1 MTKRLPTSARGSTL
15 IEAMAALAVFTIGI
29 LGVMQM
35 NVLASRQ
42 NNLARG
48 EATAG
53 KIARDL
59 AYAFERLPYA
69 HPIFQP
75 PGSPIAS
82 NTAEFTNFENT
93 SGRFLLKDVA
103 TLIGAQNARPLV
115 SAAEAAM
122 TVEGG
127 SGNGFGAYE
136 VAWRAAPI
144 TNAEDGRQDA
154 RVIVIMVRFRSVGD
168 FYRQVNVWTVKYNP
182 EAVIDTGANIQEI

>member
-1 MTKRLPTSARGSTL
+1 MTKRLPPSPRGTTL
-15 IEAMAALAVFTIGI
+15 IESMAALAVFTIGI

-53 KIARDL
+53 KMARDL
-59 AYAFERLPYA
+59 AYAFERLPYQ
-69 HPIFQP
+69 HPVFAP
-75 PGSPIAS
+75 PAPAIAADS
-82 NTAEFTNFENT
+82 AEFTRFDNT

-127 SGNGFGAYE
+127 SGNGFGTYE
-136 VAWRAAPI
+136 VAWRSAPV
-144 TNAEDGRQDA
+144 TNADDGRTDA
-154 RVIVIMVRFRSVGD
+154 RVIVIMVRFRSIAD
-168 FYRQVNVWTVKYNP
+168 TWRQVNVWTVKYNP
-182 EAVIDTGANIQEI
+182 EAVIDAGADIQEI